1 MSSEYSIEKMF
12 NLKGKVALITGGSR
26 GLGRMIARA
35 YVENGVRVYI
45 TSRTEAECTGTAA
58 ELSRVG
64 ECIGIPADIATEAG
78 RQLLIDTIAGKESR
92 LDILVNNA
100 GKAGGIGSPEALSDY
115 SESLYDDIMAINLK
129 APFRLTQGLFDLL
142 QQGATAADPARVIN
156 ISSVL
161 GIRPPHGGVSVS
173 VSSGAYGPSKA
184 ALISM
189 SKEFSKL
196 LGKRNFTFNVI
207 APGFFA
213 TEMTTLDGGFNP
225 TFKSYLEESLPM
237 SRLGE
242 AMDMAGAAV
251 FLASPASA
259 FITGEV
265 ISVDGGYGLI

>member
-1 MSSEYSIEKMF
+1 MSSQYSIENMF
-12 NLKGKVALITGGSR
+12 SLKGKVALITGGSR
-26 GLGRMIARA
+26 GLGRMIAQA

-45 TSRTEAECTGTAA
+45 TSRTVTECEGTAE
-58 ELSRVG
+58 ELSQFG

-78 RQLLIDTIAGKESR
+78 RQALIDSIKSKESR
-92 LDILVNNA
+92 LDILINNA
-100 GKAGGIGSPEALSDY
+100 GKAGGINSPEEFGDY

-129 APFRLTQGLFDLL
+129 APFRLTQGLSELL
-142 QQGATAADPARVIN
+142 QAGATQADPARVIN

-161 GIRPPHGGVSVS
+161 GLRPPHGMKTG

-184 ALISM
+184 AVISM
-189 SKEFSKL
+189 SKEFGSL
-196 LGKRNFTFNVI
+196 LGKKHITFNVI

-213 TEMTTLDGGFNP
+213 TEMTSLDGEFDP
-225 TFKSYLEESLPM
+225 TFKKHLEDTLPL

-259 FITGEV
+259 FVTGEV